1 MKGPKRSRV
10 RVLRV
15 QYIGSKPRPPGAS
28 GKWTPNVGPHATNGC
43 LKGTPPAPFTDL
55 LLGYLPGSGMNDESY
70 SLGFLS
76 ITYYMIYL
84 KSLLEFCRLLYGLL
98 ILSKPTTNIVFGFA
112 LVA

>member
-1 MKGPKRSRV
+1 MDPKCGTPCYE
-10 RVLRV
+10 RVLER
-15 QYIGSKPRPPGAS
+15 
-28 GKWTPNVGPHATNGC
+28 N
-43 LKGTPPAPFTDL
+43 PPAPFTDL